1 MGYVELMIRDEDIIE
16 QINTLWLPV
25 YPFMADH
32 VIALSGARSGHVLDL
47 GPFAGGLA
55 VSLLGKSDAFH
66 AKVVDESARLLQW
79 TARSAQKAGCASRL
93 TVHRAMFEPIP
104 EPDSSFDLVLVRG
117 AFFFL
122 TPLLLSEIK
131 RVLRAG
137 GLAWVGGGY
146 GPLTP
151 DEVFAPIAERSKQWN
166 EAIGKQRLTVEEAQK
181 LVVSAGLAS
190 SARVSTEGGLW
201 IEIKG

>member
-1 MGYVELMIRDEDIIE
+1 MIRDEDIIE

-32 VIALSGARSGHVLDL
+32 VIALSGLRSGHVLDL

-55 VSLLGKSDAFH
+55 VSLLSKSVAFR
-66 AKVVDESARLLQW
+66 AKVVDESERLLQW
-79 TARSAQKAGCASRL
+79 TVRRAHEAGCASRL
-93 TVHRAMFEPIP
+93 TLRRAVIEPIP
-104 EPDSSFDLVLVRG
+104 EPDGSFDLVLVRG

-122 TPLLLSEIK
+122 TSLLLREIK
-131 RVLRAG
+131 RVLRTG

-151 DEVFAPIAERSKQWN
+151 DGVIAPIAERSKQWN
-166 EAIGKQRLTVEEAQK
+166 EAIGKQRITKEQAQK
-181 LVVSAGLAS
+181 FVASAGVVS
-190 SARVSTEGGLW
+190 SARVLTEGG
-201 IEIKG
+201 

>member
-1 MGYVELMIRDEDIIE
+1 MIRDEDIIE

-32 VIALSGARSGHVLDL
+32 VISLSGVRSGHVLDL

-55 VSLLGKSDAFH
+55 VSLLGKSVAFH
-66 AKVVDESARLLQW
+66 AKVVDESERLLQW
-79 TARSAQKAGCASRL
+79 AARRAHEAGCSTRL
-93 TVHRAMFEPIP
+93 TLRRAMIEPIP
-104 EPDSSFDLVLVRG
+104 EPDGSFDLVLVRG

-131 RVLRAG
+131 RVLRACG
-137 GLAWVGGGY
+137 VAWVGGGY

-151 DEVFAPIAERSKQWN
+151 DEVIAPIAERSKQWN
-166 EAIGKQRLTVEEAQK
+166 EAIGKQRITIEEAQR
-181 LVVSAGLAS
+181 LIVNAGVQS
-190 SARVSTEGGLW
+190 SARISTEGGLW
-201 IEIKG
+201 IEIRG

>member
-1 MGYVELMIRDEDIIE
+1 MIRDEDIIE
-16 QINTLWLPV
+16 QINTLWSPV

-32 VIALSGARSGHVLDL
+32 VVALSGTRSGDVLDL

-55 VSLLGKSDAFH
+55 VSLLGKSVAFH
-66 AKVVDESARLLQW
+66 AKVVDESERLLQW
-79 TARSAQKAGCASRL
+79 AAQRAYEAGYTSRL
-93 TVHRAMFEPIP
+93 KLGRAAVEPIA
-104 EPDSSFDLVLVRG
+104 EPDASFDLVLVRG

-122 TPLLLSEIK
+122 TPLLLREIK

-151 DEVFAPIAERSKQWN
+151 DEVIAPIAERSKQWN
-166 EAIGKQRLTVEEAQK
+166 EALGKQRVTPEEAQE
-181 LVVSAGLAS
+181 LLVSAQVQS
-190 SARVSTEGGLW
+190 SARISTEGGLW

>member
-1 MGYVELMIRDEDIIE
+1 MLRDEDIIE
-16 QINTLWLPV
+16 RINSLWLPV

-32 VIALSGARSGHVLDL
+32 VMALSGVRSGRILDL

-55 VSLLGKSDAFH
+55 VSLLAKSVDFH
-66 AKVVDESARLLQW
+66 AKVMDSSQRLLQW
-79 TARSAQKAGCASRL
+79 TAERAHEADCFSRL
-93 TVHRAMFEPIP
+93 TLDRADIEPIS
-104 EPDSSFDLVLVRG
+104 EQEAFFDLVLVRG

-122 TPLLLSEIK
+122 TPLLLREIK
-131 RVLRAG
+131 RVVRAG

-151 DEVFAPIAERSKQWN
+151 NGVIAPIAERSKQWN
-166 EAIGKQRLTVEEAQK
+166 EAIGKQRITIEEAQR
-181 LVVSAGLAS
+181 LVVSAGISS

-201 IEIKG
+201 IEIRG

>member
-1 MGYVELMIRDEDIIE
+1 MIRDEDIIE
-16 QINTLWLPV
+16 RINTLWLSV

-32 VIALSGARSGHVLDL
+32 VIALSGVRSGHVLDL

-66 AKVVDESARLLQW
+66 AKVIDESERLLQW
-79 TARSAQKAGCASRL
+79 TARRARDEGCFSRL
-93 TVHRAMFEPIP
+93 TLSCAVIEPIP
-104 EPDSSFDLVLVRG
+104 EPDGSFDLVLVRG

-151 DEVFAPIAERSKQWN
+151 DAVIAPIAERSKQWN
-166 EAIGKQRLTVEEAQK
+166 EAIGKQRITMEEAQK
-181 LVVSAGLAS
+181 LVVSAGVAS

-201 IEIKG
+201 VEIRG

>member
-1 MGYVELMIRDEDIIE
+1 MMIRDEDIIE

-32 VIALSGARSGHVLDL
+32 VIALSELQSGHVLDL

-55 VSLLGKSDAFH
+55 ISLLGKSVAFH
-66 AKVVDESARLLQW
+66 AKVVDESERLLQW
-79 TARSAQKAGCASRL
+79 TARRAHDEGCFSRL
-93 TVHRAMFEPIP
+93 ALSRAVIEPIP
-104 EPDSSFDLVLVRG
+104 EPDASFDLVLVRG

-122 TPLLLSEIK
+122 TPLLLREIK

-151 DEVFAPIAERSKQWN
+151 DEVIVPIAERSKQWN
-166 EAIGKQRLTVEEAQK
+166 EAIGKQRITIEEAQK
-181 LVVSAGLAS
+181 LIVNAGVAS

-201 IEIKG
+201 IEIAG

>member
-1 MGYVELMIRDEDIIE
+1 MIRDEDIIE
-16 QINTLWLPV
+16 RINTLWLPV

-55 VSLLGKSDAFH
+55 VSVLAKNVAFH
-66 AKVVDESARLLQW
+66 ATVVDESERLLGW
-79 TARSAQKAGCASRL
+79 TARRAHEAGCASRL
-93 TVHRAMFEPIP
+93 TLRRAVIEPIP

-151 DEVFAPIAERSKQWN
+151 DEVIAPIAERSKRWN
-166 EAIGKQRLTVEEAQK
+166 EAIGKQRITIEEAQK
-181 LVVSAGLAS
+181 LVVSAGLS
-190 SARVSTEGGLW
+190 SLARVSTEGGLW
-201 IEIKG
+201 IEIRG

>member
-1 MGYVELMIRDEDIIE
+1 MIRDEDIIE
-16 QINTLWLPV
+16 RINTLWLPV

-32 VIALSGARSGHVLDL
+32 VIALSGVRSGRVLDL

-55 VSLLGKSDAFH
+55 VSLLRKSVAFH
-66 AKVVDESARLLQW
+66 AKVVDESERLLQW
-79 TARSAQKAGCASRL
+79 TARRAREAGCFFRL
-93 TVHRAMFEPIP
+93 TLGRSVIEPIA
-104 EPDSSFDLVLVRG
+104 EPDASFDLVLVRG

-122 TPLLLSEIK
+122 TPQLLGEIK

-151 DEVFAPIAERSKQWN
+151 DEVIAPIAERSKQWN
-166 EAIGKQRLTVEEAQK
+166 EAIGKQRITIEETQE
-181 LVVSAGLAS
+181 LLVSAGVQS
-190 SARVSTEGGLW
+190 SARISTEGGLW
-201 IEIKG
+201 IEIRG

>member
-1 MGYVELMIRDEDIIE
+1 MIRDGDIIE
-16 QINTLWLPV
+16 RINSLWLPV

-32 VIALSGARSGHVLDL
+32 VIALSGMRSGHVLDL

-55 VSLLGKSDAFH
+55 VSLLGKSVAFH
-66 AKVVDESARLLQW
+66 AKVVDESERLLEW
-79 TARSAQKAGCASRL
+79 TTRRAHEAGCLSRL
-93 TVHRAMFEPIP
+93 TLRRAVIEPIP
-104 EPDSSFDLVLVRG
+104 EPDGSFDLVLVRG

-122 TPLLLSEIK
+122 TSLLLREIK

-151 DEVFAPIAERSKQWN
+151 DEVIAPIAERSKQWN
-166 EAIGKQRLTVEEAQK
+166 EAIGKQRITKEEAQK
-181 LVVSAGLAS
+181 LVVNARVAS

-201 IEIKG
+201 IEIRG

>member
-1 MGYVELMIRDEDIIE
+1 MIRDEDIIE
-16 QINTLWLPV
+16 RINTLWLPV

-55 VSLLGKSDAFH
+55 VSVLAKSAAFH
-66 AKVVDESARLLQW
+66 ATVIDESERLLQW
-79 TARSAQKAGCASRL
+79 TARRAREADCFSRL
-93 TVHRAMFEPIP
+93 VLRRAVIEPIP
-104 EPDSSFDLVLVRG
+104 EPDGSFDLVLVRG

-122 TPLLLSEIK
+122 TPPLLSEIK

-137 GLAWVGGGY
+137 GIAWVGGGY

-151 DEVFAPIAERSKQWN
+151 DEVIAPIAERSKQWN
-166 EAIGKQRLTVEEAQK
+166 EAIGKQRVTVEEAQK

-201 IEIKG
+201 IEIRG

>member
-1 MGYVELMIRDEDIIE
+1 MNRDEDVIE

-32 VIALSGARSGHVLDL
+32 VIALSGLRSGHVLDL

-55 VSLLGKSDAFH
+55 VSLLGKSVAFH
-66 AKVVDESARLLQW
+66 AKVVDESERLLQW
-79 TARSAQKAGCASRL
+79 TARRAQEAGCFPRL
-93 TVHRAMFEPIP
+93 TLGRAAIEPIP
-104 EPDSSFDLVLVRG
+104 EPEASFDLVLVRG

-122 TPLLLSEIK
+122 TPLLLREIK

-151 DEVFAPIAERSKQWN
+151 DGVIAPIAERSKQWN
-166 EAIGKQRLTVEEAQK
+166 EAIGKQRITIEEVEK
-181 LVVSAGLAS
+181 LVISAGVAS

-201 IEIKG
+201 IEITR

>member
-1 MGYVELMIRDEDIIE
+1 MIRDEDIIE
-16 QINTLWLPV
+16 RINTLWLSV

-32 VIALSGARSGHVLDL
+32 VIALSGVRSGHVLDL

-66 AKVVDESARLLQW
+66 AKVIDESERLLQW
-79 TARSAQKAGCASRL
+79 TARRARDEGCFSRL
-93 TVHRAMFEPIP
+93 TLSCAVIEPIP
-104 EPDSSFDLVLVRG
+104 EPDGSFDLVLVRG

-151 DEVFAPIAERSKQWN
+151 DEVIAPIAERSKQWN
-166 EAIGKQRLTVEEAQK
+166 EAIGKQRITMEEAQK
-181 LVVSAGLAS
+181 LAVSAGVAS

-201 IEIKG
+201 IEIRG